1 MTEIIRVAERCA
13 RKKLKH
19 VQKGQMCWKLAD
31 CVETCWQ
38 FRVSG
43 SIWKKKLILTQNFQF
58 IVCSKKKLIWF
69 ETVWYE
75 VAKNWRKSS
84 RLLDHF
90 WFRMIVNFASLFKFW
105 IKQVVS
111 PSQIWFQNVESCSK
125 FTDSLK
131 FQLVS
136 FFKLFNNSKLLRAEV
151 TAKRPAAWLN
161 MQTDRWY
168 HQPPHLQPERCFF
181 LFLVRT

>member
-1 MTEIIRVAERCA
+1 MFKRV
-13 RKKLKH
+13 K
-19 VQKGQMCWKLAD
+19 
-31 CVETCWQ
+31 CVENLRTVLK
-38 FRVSG
+38 RVDSSVFLVRFEKKTDSDSKL
-43 SIWKKKLILTQNFQF
+43 SISSFFKNKVDL
-58 IVCSKKKLIWF
+58 
-69 ETVWYE
+69 VWNGFSSTKWL
-75 VAKNWRKSS
+75 KNWPKSS
-84 RLLDHF
+84 SLLVYF

-105 IKQVVS
+105 MKQVVS

-136 FFKLFNNSKLLRAEV
+136 FFELFNNFKLLRAKV